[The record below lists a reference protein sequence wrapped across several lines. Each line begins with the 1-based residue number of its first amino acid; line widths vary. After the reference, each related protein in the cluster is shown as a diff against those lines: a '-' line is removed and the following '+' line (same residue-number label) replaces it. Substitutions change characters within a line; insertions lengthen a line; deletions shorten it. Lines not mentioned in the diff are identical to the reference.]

1 MAAELLGQAKNPAAH
16 GLLRARYERERN
28 PIVREA
34 ISAAVSIRPSGESA
48 PDSRRGRRAVLRRER
63 PRATEFQGG
72 WGRGIMRRGPLWRG
86 VTLKPDE
93 FRLLRDLFA
102 TRTGLS
108 FGPEARFAVERRLRE
123 RLVVLKLATFAE
135 YHHYLRLHRTRAT
148 SGTKATIADDSTD
161 VLLPED
167 KQLRGFQNEI
177 LPALQV
183 QARNRRRLAIW
194 SVGCST
200 GEEAYTLAIIIDQS
214 GLFLPRRR
222 TASELGFTMPSSSA
236 GDDAAC
242 WDVRICSGSDISRR
256 CVAAARRGVYSESS
270 FRATSDDVR
279 RRCFL
284 QRNDGWHVSDS
295 VRQLCHFGQSNLL
308 DEDRSRVLGR
318 ADVIFCRNVL
328 IYFDTR
334 ARKEAIQVLYERLN
348 PGGILLLGHSES
360 LLNVST
366 AFELLHLKDDLVYR
380 RPMTAQRPRP
390 SISGRHNVDP
400 NLVRPIRLL
409 VVDDLR
415 ITAEISPM
423 SLPTIPRSKSSAK
436 RPTAKR
442 P

>member
-1 MAAELLGQAKNPAAH
+1 
-16 GLLRARYERERN
+16 
-28 PIVREA
+28 
-34 ISAAVSIRPSGESA
+34 
-48 PDSRRGRRAVLRRER
+48 
-63 PRATEFQGG
+63 
-72 WGRGIMRRGPLWRG
+72 MRRGPLSGDG

-135 YHHYLRLHRTRAT
+135 YHHYLRFAPHA
-148 SGTKATIADDSTD
+148 GNEWDEAVD
-161 VLLPED
+161 LLTTNETYFFRED

-242 WDVRICSGSDISRR
+242 WDVRIYGSDISRR

-295 VRQLCHFGQSNLL
+295 VRQLCHFGQMNLL

-380 RPMTAQRPRP
+380 RPMTAHASNQSPD
-390 SISGRHNVDP
+390 DP
-400 NLVRPIRLL
+400 
-409 VVDDLR
+409 
-415 ITAEISPM
+415 T
-423 SLPTIPRSKSSAK
+423 
-436 RPTAKR
+436 
-442 P
+442 